1 MDDHSQPE
9 PEFAHSSTCEPESPS
24 HASGMFSHSR
34 NFAVR
39 GRNLTNIT
47 NNYAAPS
54 LPSDFRMIPM
64 GDIDLRHEIRV
75 DNSTGVLNYHRQR
88 AHVRRLYSAK
98 VEGRKSTL
106 TVAMYQGHGAEEKW
120 RQDIAKYM
128 SMRHPSIVQICGAAS
143 SNGIHATLFNDGTSV
158 SVQSIPM
165 NLTFGIDLIPLEEVL
180 DGYRHSPVWTVY
192 IYAFCNR
199 DFSEVYNYLNSEFQ
213 LQRYSEQCTNW
224 IRHST
229 GRLCTE
235 LTEPSGQGWCNSLE
249 LVPHH
254 LPRICITAS
263 HIESFDIVDWLTLEQ
278 YHHKCIWNLRQH
290 RSITLQA
297 ATVINL
303 GAVIHCSSNPLE
315 DSVEIALFPSV
326 VAPILYGWT
335 ISGEGTGEVMPNS
348 WTRFQSG
355 DVINSAL
362 YLSSSIYP
370 YRATWLS
377 QANHVFRCLN
387 IMSNFEDYVVV
398 EDMQTTEDSLAGF
411 LFLCPKEDFRIGSS
425 SLCWPACTAY
435 WSLDPSG
442 IVRLSL
448 EEATALGFPS
458 FELATKVE
466 GCSWDASV
474 YEGLR
479 QFHKAK
485 GFDPYSQH
493 VARHLGYTLYQLSSQ
508 RDTLRAYDSD
518 GQDFDGDIDSG
529 GRSTY
534 AEEYASEYSP
544 TPACD
549 DSDLDVDADSS
560 LIQEPLHDPVC
571 GNSALTAPL
580 LPAAL
585 ARAPQPLELPVAFVV
600 PVPVA
605 LAAMP
610 EPAREVG
617 AAPEVPTVRRVGDQ
631 HR

>member
-1 MDDHSQPE
+1 
-9 PEFAHSSTCEPESPS
+9 
-24 HASGMFSHSR
+24 
-34 NFAVR
+34 
-39 GRNLTNIT
+39 
-47 NNYAAPS
+47 
-54 LPSDFRMIPM
+54 MIPM
-64 GDIDLRHEIRV
+64 GDIDLQHEIQV

-106 TVAMYQGHGAEEKW
+106 MVAMYQGHGAKEKW

-143 SNGIHATLFNDGTSV
+143 SNGIHATLFND
-158 SVQSIPM
+158 
-165 NLTFGIDLIPLEEVL
+165 DLIPLEEVL
-180 DGYRHSPVWTVY
+180 DCYRDFPVWTVY

-199 DFSEVYNYLNSEFQ
+199 DFSEVNNYLNSEFQ

-278 YHHKCIWNLRQH
+278 YHHICIWNLRQH
-290 RSITLQA
+290 RSIALQA
-297 ATVINL
+297 DTIINL
-303 GAVIHCSSNPLE
+303 GAVIHCSGNQLE

-326 VAPILYGWT
+326 MAPILYGWT
-335 ISGEGTGEVMPNS
+335 ISGEGTGEVMPNG

-398 EDMQTTEDSLAGF
+398 EDIYFRLHVSQTTEDSLSGF

-442 IVRLSL
+442 IVRLSP

-458 FELATKVE
+458 FELVIKAE
-466 GCSWDASV
+466 GCSWKASI

-479 QFHKAK
+479 QFHEAK

-493 VARHLGYTLYQLSSQ
+493 VARHLGYLLYQLSSQ
-508 RDTLRAYDSD
+508 RDTPRAYDSD
-518 GQDFDGDIDSG
+518 GEDFDGNIDSG

-544 TPACD
+544 TSACD
-549 DSDLDVDADSS
+549 DSDLDVDAESS
-560 LIQEPLHDPVC
+560 PIQEPLHDLVRRDLPGRGVEEC
-571 GNSALTAPL
+571 NLTVWWKKRQPHRAKRRCNRARTNTSTLSTVVLGLALL
-580 LPAAL
+580 
-585 ARAPQPLELPVAFVV
+585 PLELPVDFVV
-600 PVPVA
+600 SVPVA
-605 LAAMP
+605 LVAMP
-610 EPAREVG
+610 EPVAD
-617 AAPEVPTVRRVGDQ
+617 APEAPTMYRVGDQ
-631 HR
+631 HRQELGEEKEKGRRGGQKWKRETGAGMN